1 MTNCFNFTGM
11 VVSSQL
17 KYRDD
22 PDISSSLDEQQSG
35 LALIQK
41 LFESVELVG
50 LPGL

>member
-1 MTNCFNFTGM
+1 MTNCLNFTGM